1 MPIKKISPSE
11 LDEESFFASDKYKES
26 HPERQQRL
34 HIIDNY
40 DLPTIS
46 FRQAEN

>member
-11 LDEESFFASDKYKES
+11 LDEESFFASDKYKKS

-34 HIIDNY
+34 HIIDM
-40 DLPTIS
+40 IS
-46 FRQAEN
+46 PRFPFGKRKN